1 MEIYSAKREGS
12 MCSSSAGLL
21 GRGSTGCCLL
31 TNAETGLVYT
41 AAAAA
46 LTRSCNVGQTDK
58 STYLRDVVCG
68 PPGCVLTRLLT
79 RAYDQFVRIVLLITW
94 RS

>member
-1 MEIYSAKREGS
+1 

-58 STYLRDVVCG
+58 STYLRDVG
-68 PPGCVLTRLLT
+68 MWTARM
-79 RAYDQFVRIVLLITW
+79 RAY
-94 RS
+94 